1 MLVTAPSTA
10 SAALVAIW
18 NLLKTLTVERLTV
31 FWARVETGQAPVID
45 VKNAFYTEWVD
56 DGDRY
61 YGMRHQ
67 STKKLHGIIREVT
80 KTSVQEATYK
90 DGKIH
95 GLHRSIRA
103 NKIQISLYRE
113 GKLLGQFAFKP
124 NFEEISRKDKESV
137 LSDLAPEHFKL

>member
-1 MLVTAPSTA
+1 M
-10 SAALVAIW
+10 
-18 NLLKTLTVERLTV
+18 
-31 FWARVETGQAPVID
+31 FWARVETGLAPVID
-45 VKNAFYTEWVD
+45 VRNAFYTEWID

-67 STKKLHGIIREVT
+67 STKKLHGIMREVT
-80 KTSVQEATYK
+80 KTSVQEATFK

-113 GKLLGQFAFKP
+113 GKLLGQFVFKP